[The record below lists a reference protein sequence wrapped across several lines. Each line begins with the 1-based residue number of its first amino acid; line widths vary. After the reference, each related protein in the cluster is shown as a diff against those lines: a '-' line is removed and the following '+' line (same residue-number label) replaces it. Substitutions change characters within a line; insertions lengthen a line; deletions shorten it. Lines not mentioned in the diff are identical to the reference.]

1 MTRPFETIHLR
12 PSEGGDLEAPEGRG
26 EFAAVRVGGAIDGY
40 QVVDSLAEGGMGAVF
55 RVQDREGQG
64 ELALKTPLPNGRG
77 GTYHNRLRRF
87 LREARLTARMEHEG
101 VAKVRDQGQCEGL
114 PYFTIDLVDGVP
126 LSERLYEEGVLPIVE
141 AVSIVEATARA
152 AHHVHDKGVIHRDL
166 KPANILIRE
175 NGSPVIIDFGLAR
188 DVTGIDPR
196 ITESGIWLGTPA
208 YIAPEQALGEAS
220 RVGPRADVYS
230 LGAVLYELL
239 TGLPPHGVGSPR
251 AIFRALRRN
260 DPKAP
265 SELRQVPEAL
275 DTVILK
281 ALAREESARYPNAEA
296 FADALAGLLEQFE
309 ADPPIDDAGDSA
321 LECSWDLDGSGD
333 DTDTVT
339 GWNQSTAVKT
349 TSDDSALRIHDSAQ
363 AQALEEIPLEEVPLK
378 DGRPLKDGLAES
390 TRTRRTRR
398 SKSSKSH
405 KTTSKSHKTKSRRS
419 RTLRR
424 SGKTRAV
431 RQAAARRRQSEGLTK
446 YLAFIG
452 PAVALGVGLLLLL

>member
-1 MTRPFETIHLR
+1 MTDRFETIHLR
-12 PSEGGDLEAPEGRG
+12 PSEGGDLDAAQGGG

-40 QVVDSLAEGGMGAVF
+40 QVVDALAEGGMGAVF
-55 RVQDREGQG
+55 RVQDREGLT

-77 GTYHNRLRRF
+77 GSYHNRLRRF

-114 PYFTIDLVDGVP
+114 PYFTVELIDGVP

-141 AVSIVEATARA
+141 AVQIVEATARA
-152 AHHVHDKGVIHRDL
+152 AHHVHDQGVIHRDL

-175 NGSPVIIDFGLAR
+175 DGAPVIIDFGLAR
-188 DVTGIDPR
+188 DATGIDPR

-251 AIFRALRRN
+251 AIFRALRRQ

-265 SELRQVPEAL
+265 SELRKVPADL

-296 FADALAGLLEQFE
+296 FANALAGLLEGFKI
-309 ADPPIDDAGDSA
+309 DPPVDDAADSA

-339 GWNQSTAVKT
+339 GWNQDTAIRAT
-349 TSDDSALRIHDSAQ
+349 NDDSALRIHDSAQ
-363 AQALEEIPLEEVPLK
+363 PQVLETIPAPKEELENSRSRK
-378 DGRPLKDGLAES
+378 
-390 TRTRRTRR
+390 TRR
-398 SKSSKSH
+398 SKSRSK
-405 KTTSKSHKTKSRRS
+405 TPTRTRS
-419 RTLRR
+419 LRR
-424 SGKTRAV
+424 SGGKARAV
-431 RQAAARRRQSEGLTK
+431 RQAAKRRRDEGFTR

>member
-1 MTRPFETIHLR
+1 MTDRFETIQLR
-12 PSEGGDLEAPEGRG
+12 PSEGGDLDAANGRG

-40 QVVDSLAEGGMGAVF
+40 QVVDNLAEGGMGAVF
-55 RVQDREGQG
+55 RVQDRENQS

-77 GTYHNRLRRF
+77 GSYHNRLRRF

-114 PYFTIDLVDGVP
+114 PYFTVELIDGVP

-141 AVSIVEATARA
+141 AVKIVEATARA
-152 AHHVHDKGVIHRDL
+152 AHHVHDQGVIHRDL

-175 NGSPVIIDFGLAR
+175 DGAPVIIDFGLAR
-188 DVTGIDPR
+188 DATGIDPR

-208 YIAPEQALGEAS
+208 YISPEQALGEAS

-251 AIFRALRRN
+251 AIFRALRRQE
-260 DPKAP
+260 PKAP
-265 SELRQVPEAL
+265 SELRRVPETL
-275 DTVILK
+275 DAVILK

-296 FADALAGLLEQFE
+296 FANALAGLIEQFE
-309 ADPPIDDAGDSA
+309 LDPPQDDQADSA

-339 GWNQSTAVKT
+339 GWNQDTAIRT
-349 TSDDSALRIHDSAQ
+349 NDDSALRIHDSAQ
-363 AQALEEIPLEEVPLK
+363 PQVLEPIPVEDELEDSRSRK
-378 DGRPLKDGLAES
+378 ARRRSS
-390 TRTRRTRR
+390 TKSKTLRSSKTKTVRKSSKTKTRSTRR
-398 SKSSKSH
+398 S
-405 KTTSKSHKTKSRRS
+405 T
-419 RTLRR
+419 
-424 SGKTRAV
+424 GKARAV
-431 RQAAARRRQSEGLTK
+431 RQAARRRREEGMTR
-446 YLAFIG
+446 YLAFLG

>member
-1 MTRPFETIHLR
+1 MTDRFETIQLR
-12 PSEGGDLEAPEGRG
+12 PSEGGDLDPADGRG

-40 QVVDSLAEGGMGAVF
+40 QVVDNLAEGGMGAVF
-55 RVQDREGQG
+55 RVQDRENQN

-77 GTYHNRLRRF
+77 GSYHNRLRRF
-87 LREARLTARMEHEG
+87 LREARLTARMEHDG

-114 PYFTIDLVDGVP
+114 PYFTVELIDGVP

-141 AVSIVEATARA
+141 AVKIVEATARA
-152 AHHVHDKGVIHRDL
+152 AHHVHDQGVIHRDL

-175 NGSPVIIDFGLAR
+175 DGKPVIIDFGLAR
-188 DVTGIDPR
+188 DATGIDPR

-208 YIAPEQALGEAS
+208 YISPEQALGEAS

-251 AIFRALRRN
+251 AIFRALRRQ

-265 SELRQVPEAL
+265 SELRRVPETL
-275 DTVILK
+275 DAVILK

-296 FADALAGLLEQFE
+296 FANALAGLIEQFE
-309 ADPPIDDAGDSA
+309 IDPPHDDQADSA

-339 GWNQSTAVKT
+339 GWNQDTAIRT
-349 TSDDSALRIHDSAQ
+349 NDDSTLRIHDSAQ
-363 AQALEEIPLEEVPLK
+363 PQVLETIPTEEEELENSRSRK
-378 DGRPLKDGLAES
+378 AR
-390 TRTRRTRR
+390 RR
-398 SKSSKSH
+398 SSTKSKTLKKSSKH
-405 KTTSKSHKTKSRRS
+405 KTRSVRRS
-419 RTLRR
+419 N
-424 SGKTRAV
+424 GKARAV
-431 RQAAARRRQSEGLTK
+431 RQAARRRRDEGLTR